1 MVENKKETDKI
12 VLFSLK
18 DNPEITVEEFFKK
31 MTEFQNDK
39 KYENYEI
46 FFDGDL
52 QAICARP
59 KRPPNRKI

>member
-1 MVENKKETDKI
+1 MTENKKDAEKLI
-12 VLFSLK
+12 LFSLK
-18 DNPEITVEEFFKK
+18 QNPEITVEEFFKK
-31 MTEFQNDK
+31 MSDFQKDK

-59 KRPPNRKI
+59 KRPTPRKS